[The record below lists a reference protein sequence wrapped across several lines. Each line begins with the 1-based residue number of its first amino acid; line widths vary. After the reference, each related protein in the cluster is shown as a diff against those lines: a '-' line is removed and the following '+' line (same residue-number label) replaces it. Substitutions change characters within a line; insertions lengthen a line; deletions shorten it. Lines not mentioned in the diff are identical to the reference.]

1 MGFSQPFSRQHN
13 GDKSQGTLCPAFC
26 GTGESRDDLDTRRI
40 KMALPVVTQHKY
52 FVWLVRMR
60 VMVQE
65 ERILRNKIVPSG

>member
-1 MGFSQPFSRQHN
+1 
-13 GDKSQGTLCPAFC
+13 
-26 GTGESRDDLDTRRI
+26 
-40 KMALPVVTQHKY
+40 MALPVVTQHKY